1 MADTTTPHTALLT
14 ALATEHFVQQS
25 AISATIS
32 EMASRTTIYIMS
44 LSSALVATGFVA
56 QSPEFLQPFLLAV
69 LPSLFLLGSFTVLR
83 LIDIAAEN
91 MQAHIGIARIRAYYR
106 TLGDDAAFQFSKEF
120 GRWPENDA
128 EPSLRSGPL
137 LAHLTTAATMIAF
150 VNGIVAAAGVTLL
163 ALYVGSALAPA
174 LCLGAGTT
182 TGLMILFYWYQ
193 RLRTKGMVRL
203 AKAYGPE
210 KSVL

>member
-1 MADTTTPHTALLT
+1 MAKNTLPHPALVTALT
-14 ALATEHFVQQS
+14 TEHFVQQS
-25 AISATIS
+25 AIGATIS
-32 EMASRTTIYIMS
+32 EMASRTTTYIMS
-44 LSSALVATGFVA
+44 LSSALVATGFVS

-106 TLGDDAAFQFSKEF
+106 TLGDDARFHFAQEF

-128 EPSLRSGPL
+128 EPSLLAGPL
-137 LAHLTTAATMIAF
+137 LAYLTTAATMIAF
-150 VNGIVAAAGVTLL
+150 VNAIVAAVGVTLL
-163 ALYVGSALAPA
+163 AQFAGTGLPAAGS
-174 LCLGAGTT
+174 LGALTA
-182 TGLMILFYWYQ
+182 TGLMILFYFYQ
-193 RLRTKGMVRL
+193 RFRTKNMVSL
-203 AKAYGPE
+203 AAAYSPG

>member
-1 MADTTTPHTALLT
+1 MADTTTPHTALLA
-14 ALATEHFVQQS
+14 ALTTEHFVQQS

-69 LPSLFLLGSFTVLR
+69 LPSPFLLGSFTVLR

-106 TLGDDAAFQFSKEF
+106 TLGEDAAFQFSKEF

-128 EPSLRSGPL
+128 EPSLRAGPL

-150 VNGIVAAAGVTLL
+150 VNGHYRGGGRDPSSTICRISVGACTVPWCRHNNRLDDTILL
-163 ALYVGSALAPA
+163 VPTPSNE
-174 LCLGAGTT
+174 
-182 TGLMILFYWYQ
+182 
-193 RLRTKGMVRL
+193 RH
-203 AKAYGPE
+203 GP
-210 KSVL
+210 SRQSLWP